1 MVQKEHCLR
10 ILCSKTKFPDRGLC
24 LILTLTLSAKV
35 FAIEII
41 GDLVYWE
48 SNVNHISS
56 FMNIVPDI
64 YSSTLGT
71 YNLTTLKSQ
80 VSNSKNQW
88 NTAGISCNITTLK
101 GNAEI
106 TVYGGSL
113 SEIQSVQPSFLSTY
127 AGLTLNGTVQQPG
140 VFVYNGIYKYYYKIN
155 EATVYVRSGLSYPQ
169 NVVAHE
175 LGHSL
180 GWGGHITTSGNVMY
194 GTESACETL
203 TTRDK
208 RHLSQI
214 H

>member
-1 MVQKEHCLR
+1 MVQKEYCLR

-56 FMNIVPDI
+56 FMN
-64 YSSTLGT
+64 
-71 YNLTTLKSQ
+71 
-80 VSNSKNQW
+80 
-88 NTAGISCNITTLK
+88 K

-155 EATVYVRSGLSYPQ
+155 EATVYVRSGLSYRQIAVKP
-169 NVVAHE
+169 VA
-175 LGHSL
+175 
-180 GWGGHITTSGNVMY
+180 
-194 GTESACETL
+194 SAMG
-203 TTRDK
+203 
-208 RHLSQI
+208 I
-214 H
+214 